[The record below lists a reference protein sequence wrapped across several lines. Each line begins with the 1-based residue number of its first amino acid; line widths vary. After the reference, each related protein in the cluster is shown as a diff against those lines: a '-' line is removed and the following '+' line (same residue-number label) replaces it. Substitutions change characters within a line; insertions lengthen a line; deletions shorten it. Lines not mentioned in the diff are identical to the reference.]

1 MPLFEEIRIQN
12 FRNLGSVLV
21 EPSPH
26 LNILV
31 GPNGA
36 GKTSFLECLCVFAHG
51 RSFRTNKYKHLV
63 KKDEDSYVIHSK
75 LKVKEHSD
83 SEPLGIQR
91 FKTGKVNIRLNN
103 QNVSTASSLAKKI
116 PIVVITGESFKL
128 LEAGPKER
136 RKFFDWLVFHVKPEF
151 ATQWQQVVKCYK
163 QRNTLLRRGKI
174 SYESLRPWDIEI
186 ARLSQEIN
194 NSRSEV
200 FSKFILAFKEL
211 ANSHQEYSFL
221 TDSSFELKS
230 GWRQQESIEA
240 DSAYQSQLET
250 SFERDMKLGYST
262 VGPHK
267 AEIRISQLDYEQPSK
282 EVLSRGQQKTLICTM
297 YYALAKV
304 YRDIKDED
312 PMVLVDDLPAELD
325 EKNQRYLASWLETIN
340 SQIFVSGI
348 NRDFADNLWG
358 SNDLLQK
365 KVFHVEHGTLTE

>member
-1 MPLFEEIRIQN
+1 MPFFEEIRIQN
-12 FRNLGSVLV
+12 FRNLGSVSI

-26 LNILV
+26 LNVLV

-63 KKDEDSYVIHSK
+63 KKDEESYIIRST
-75 LKVKEHSD
+75 LKETKGEESF
-83 SEPLGIQR
+83 PLGIQR
-91 FKTGKVNIRLNN
+91 FANGKLQIRFNN
-103 QNVSTASSLAKKI
+103 ENVSTASSLAKRI

-151 ATQWQQVVKCYK
+151 ANNWQQVVRCYK

-174 SYESLRPWDIEI
+174 SYDSLKHWDREI
-186 ARLSQEIN
+186 AKYSHVIN
-194 NSRSEV
+194 SSRSEV
-200 FSKFILAFKEL
+200 FDLFISAFRSLAC
-211 ANSHQEYSFL
+211 SHEEYSFL
-221 TDSSFELKS
+221 NESGFELKS
-230 GWRQQESIEA
+230 GWKQIDKEEYIDIER
-240 DSAYQSQLET
+240 QLEE
-250 SFERDMKLGYST
+250 SFERDLRLGYST
-262 VGPHK
+262 LGPHK
-267 AEIRISQLDYEQPSK
+267 AELAITNVDHEQPAK

-304 YRDIKDED
+304 YKEVKKED

-325 EKNQRYLASWLETIN
+325 IKNQRYLGSWLESIN

-348 NRDFADNLWG
+348 SKEFVEELWG
-358 SNDLLQK
+358 GNELLQK
-365 KVFHVEHGTLTE
+365 KVFHVEHGTLRE